1 MHTVKTRSLSL
12 TYAVKEAV
20 KNDVFI
26 QDSIMRGY
34 ANISAVARVLKP
46 EVEKLVG
53 GSVNEESLVTTLKR
67 TRFEGSIGR
76 PVLNVLADSTLS
88 VKTGIARIVL
98 SKSQENIPKLQS
110 FFKEHQ
116 DGFLEQ
122 VTGSSF
128 ITLVYEEHL
137 MDQLARLFPKQ
148 VVISHI
154 GELAAIL
161 VNSPQAIE
169 NTPGVVTTLYAQV
182 YRKGIN
188 IEDTI
193 SCHTET
199 MIVVKEKDVGR
210 TLDALT
216 ELIATA
222 KAISRS

>member
-26 QDSIMRGY
+26 QDAIMRGY

-53 GSVNEESLVTTLKR
+53 GGVNEESLITTLKR
-67 TRFEGSIGR
+67 TRFEGSIGQ
-76 PVLNVLADSTLS
+76 PVLHVLADSTLS

-98 SKSQENIPKLQS
+98 IKSQENIPRLQAL
-110 FFKEHQ
+110 FKEHQ

-137 MDQLARLFPKQ
+137 RNELVRLFPKQ
-148 VVISHI
+148 VIISHT

-182 YRKGIN
+182 YRRGIN

-199 MIVVKEKDVGR
+199 MIVVKEKDVGK

-216 ELIATA
+216 ELISTA
-222 KAISRS
+222 KAAFRT